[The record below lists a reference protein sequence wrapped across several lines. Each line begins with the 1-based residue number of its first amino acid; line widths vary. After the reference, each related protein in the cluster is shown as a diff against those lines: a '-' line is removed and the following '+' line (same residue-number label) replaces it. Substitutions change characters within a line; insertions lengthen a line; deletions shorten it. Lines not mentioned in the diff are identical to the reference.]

1 MTHPV
6 EAGARAAARRLT
18 TPSTPAL
25 LTDVEAALH
34 GRRATDRPDQY
45 GDPISLGALI
55 VSIAS
60 LAWTIY
66 NDRKEDNPAP
76 RRDVITRCIRVQ
88 LDQSDVQR
96 VALSPVEQER
106 VIDVTVEET
115 LNSAQP
121 EQPRRE

>member
-18 TPSTPAL
+18 TQRRPAL
-25 LTDVEAALH
+25 VTDVEAALH
-34 GRRATDRPDQY
+34 GRRATDLPDQY
-45 GDPISLGALI
+45 CDPISLGALI

-76 RRDVITRCIRVQ
+76 RRDVITRRIRVQ
-88 LDQSDVQR
+88 LDQPDVQH
-96 VALSPVEQER
+96 VALSPAEQNR

-115 LNSAQP
+115 LNSTQP
-121 EQPRRE
+121 ERRRG